1 MTGRLW
7 NLLKGLYV
15 MELMLNVMLA
25 FFLALT
31 LGTCIMIGLSSIFVK
46 IIDTLVG
53 EHDLP
58 VASIDSNADV

>member
-1 MTGRLW
+1 
-7 NLLKGLYV
+7 